1 MFLPYTL
8 YPIPYTLIEAVDK
21 ISASSYKTLTNV
33 RGHEMT
39 RVFIHGLESSSQG
52 AKGVF
57 FRERY
62 PDMIIED
69 FSGPL
74 EDRMGKL
81 NRLLA
86 GRTDLILV
94 GSSFGGLMAAIYAC
108 ENEPRVK
115 RVILLAPALHVP
127 DFARFLGRRLNI
139 PVSLFH
145 GRNDDVVP
153 PAAVKAIAEKVF
165 ESLDYR
171 LVDDDH
177 SLHVTFPLMDW
188 NALI

>member
-1 MFLPYTL
+1 
-8 YPIPYTLIEAVDK
+8 
-21 ISASSYKTLTNV
+21 
-33 RGHEMT
+33 MT

-52 AKGVF
+52 VKGVF
-57 FRERY
+57 LRERY

-74 EDRMGKL
+74 EERMEKL
-81 NRLLA
+81 NGVLA
-86 GRTDLILV
+86 GRTDMILV

-108 ENEPRVK
+108 ENESRVR

-127 DFARFLGRRLNI
+127 DFARFLGKRVNI

-153 PAAVKAIAEKVF
+153 PAAVKAIAGTVF
-165 ESLDYR
+165 KNLDYH

-177 SLHVTFPLMDW
+177 SLHATFPLMDW
-188 NALI
+188 KALI

>member
-1 MFLPYTL
+1 MG
-8 YPIPYTLIEAVDK
+8 V
-21 ISASSYKTLTNV
+21 
-33 RGHEMT
+33 T
-39 RVFIHGLESSSQG
+39 RVFVHGLESSRQG

-62 PDMIIED
+62 PDMIIGD

-74 EDRMGKL
+74 EERMEKL

-108 ENEPRVK
+108 ENEDRVR

-127 DFARFLGRRLNI
+127 DFGRFKGGKVKL
-139 PVSLFH
+139 PVSIFH
-145 GRNDDVVP
+145 GIKDDVVP
-153 PAAVKAIAEKVF
+153 PAAVKAIAEEVF
-165 ESLDYR
+165 ENLDYH

-177 SLHVTFPLMDW
+177 SLHVTFQLMDW
-188 NALI
+188 KALI

>member
-1 MFLPYTL
+1 V
-8 YPIPYTLIEAVDK
+8 AVDK
-21 ISASSYKTLTNV
+21 ISASSYKTLATF
-33 RGHEMT
+33 RGYKMT

-74 EDRMGKL
+74 DERMKKL

-86 GRTDLILV
+86 GLEDLILV

-108 ENEPRVK
+108 ENELRVR

-127 DFARFLGRRLNI
+127 DFGRFLRKRVNV

-153 PAAVKAIAEKVF
+153 PAAVKAIAGKVF
-165 ESLDYR
+165 ENLDYR

-188 NALI
+188 KALI